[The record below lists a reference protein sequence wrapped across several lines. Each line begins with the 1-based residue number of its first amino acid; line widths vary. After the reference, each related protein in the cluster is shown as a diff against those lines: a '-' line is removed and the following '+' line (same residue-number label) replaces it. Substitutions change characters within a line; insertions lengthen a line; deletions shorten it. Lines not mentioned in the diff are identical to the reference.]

1 LGSSG
6 NDKGKTKTM
15 NSLKLSFEHDG
26 QVARVALAAP
36 EANIVDQAM
45 MAALAAAFDDLR
57 NRPQLKVMILTAEGP
72 HFSFGASVQEHLPE
86 HVRIMLPQFSRLLG
100 QMLELPAVTI
110 AAVRGRCLGG
120 GFELALACDFMVA
133 EEGAAFACPEIKL
146 AVFPPA
152 AAVLLPVRIGASR
165 AAELVLTG
173 AAWNAAQAAEAG
185 LIVRTAPK
193 GQLESTVETWIRD
206 HFLARSP
213 VALRYGV
220 RAARLPLR
228 RALQEDLPQLERMYL
243 DELMAESDA
252 VEGLRAF
259 VEKREP
265 RWDKS
270 RKKNPEKRGELA

>member
-1 LGSSG
+1 
-6 NDKGKTKTM
+6 M
-15 NSLKLSFEHDG
+15 SLKLSFEHDG
-26 QVARVALAAP
+26 QVARVELAAP
-36 EANIVDQAM
+36 KANIVDQAM

-86 HVRIMLPQFSRLLG
+86 YVRTMLPQFSRLLG
-100 QMLELPAVTI
+100 QMLELPAVTL
-110 AAVRGRCLGG
+110 AAVRGQCLGG
-120 GFELALACDFMVA
+120 GFELALACDFIVA

-152 AAVLLPVRIGASR
+152 AAVLLPARIGVSR

-173 AAWNAAQAAEAG
+173 AAWSVAQAAGAG
-185 LIVRTAPK
+185 LIVRTAPHGQ
-193 GQLESTVETWIRD
+193 GQLEATVEAWIRD

-220 RAARLPLR
+220 RAARLPMR
-228 RALQEDLPQLERMYL
+228 QALQQDLPQLERMYL

-259 VEKREP
+259 MEKREP
-265 RWDKS
+265 VW
-270 RKKNPEKRGELA
+270 EKRGLA

>member
-1 LGSSG
+1 MS
-6 NDKGKTKTM
+6 N
-15 NSLKLSFEHDG
+15 LKLSFEHDG
-26 QVARVALAAP
+26 QVARVTLAAP
-36 EANIVDQAM
+36 KANIVDQAM

-57 NRPQLKVMILTAEGP
+57 TRPQLKVMILTAEGP

-86 HVRIMLPQFSRLLG
+86 YVGTMLPRLSGLLG
-100 QMLELPAVTI
+100 QLLELPAVTL
-110 AAVRGRCLGG
+110 AAVRGQCLGG
-120 GFELALACDFMVA
+120 GFELALACDFIVA
-133 EEGAAFACPEIKL
+133 EEGAQFACPEIKL

-152 AAVLLPVRIGASR
+152 AAVLLPARIGASR

-173 AAWNAAQAAEAG
+173 SAWNAAQAAGAG
-185 LIVRTAPK
+185 LIVRTAPQGE
-193 GQLESTVETWIRD
+193 GQLEATVETWIRD

-259 VEKREP
+259 MEKREP
-265 RWDKS
+265 HWEKS
-270 RKKNPEKRGELA
+270 GEKRGALR

>member
-1 LGSSG
+1 MSSL
-6 NDKGKTKTM
+6 T
-15 NSLKLSFEHDG
+15 LSFEHDG

-36 EANIVDQAM
+36 KANIVDQAM
-45 MAALAAAFDDLR
+45 MAALAAALEDLR

-86 HVRIMLPQFSRLLG
+86 HVRAMLPRFSGVLEQL
-100 QMLELPAVTI
+100 LELPAVTF
-110 AAVRGRCLGG
+110 AAVRGQCLGG
-120 GFELALACDFMVA
+120 GFELALACDFIVA
-133 EEGAAFACPEIKL
+133 EEGARFACPEIKL

-152 AAVLLPVRIGASR
+152 AAVLLPPRIGASR

-173 AAWNAAQAAEAG
+173 AAWSVAQAAAAG
-185 LIVRTAPK
+185 LVVRTTPQ
-193 GQLESTVETWIRD
+193 GQLEAIVDTWIRD

-228 RALQEDLPQLERMYL
+228 RAMREGLPQLERIYL
-243 DELMAESDA
+243 DELMAEPDA

-259 VEKREP
+259 IEKREP
-265 RWDKS
+265 NWETTRE
-270 RKKNPEKRGELA
+270 KKGALA